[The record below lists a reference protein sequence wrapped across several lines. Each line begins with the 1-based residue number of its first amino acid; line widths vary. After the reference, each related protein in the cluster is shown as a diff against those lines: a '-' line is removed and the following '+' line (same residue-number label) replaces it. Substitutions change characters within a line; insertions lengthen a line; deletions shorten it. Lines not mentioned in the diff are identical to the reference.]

1 MVTDIIAVLPADA
14 LQHGKRE
21 CRPTHTEGSSV
32 NKKISRLLGPG
43 LPFYFFVLICFA
55 VVSASFDLAIGAI
68 EGVII
73 VVLAIYSRHSS
84 RSRKSNILKY
94 IESVTSNVD
103 SATKDTMLNAPLPM
117 IIFRPET
124 GEIVWCNDGFQEIS
138 GRTEQLF
145 DSRIGDVV
153 PNFSAR
159 WLLECKQEAPEL
171 IEMRGREYRVY
182 GNLTQQAADQGRDQG
197 LLATMYWIDVTDS
210 EEAVRKYK
218 ASRPNVAIIMMDNYD
233 ELTKGLT
240 DVTRS
245 AMRARIDRKIND
257 WAAECHGLL
266 RKYERDRYL
275 FVFEEQYYEKLAGSK
290 FSILDSVHE
299 VVSAD
304 GVPTTL
310 SIGVGRGAETFEE
323 LFHNATL
330 SIDMA
335 LYRGGDQAVVRTD
348 MNFEFFGGRA
358 KETEKRTKV
367 KSRVMATA
375 LGELM
380 SDAGQVYVM
389 GHKFADMDALGA
401 AVGICCIARKK
412 GKRAHIVMDI
422 ENSAAKP
429 MASRLLE
436 APEYEDVFLTDPTD
450 ALLQMRS
457 GALVVVVDTNRPDMV
472 EAPKILERAGRV
484 AVIDHHRRA
493 ATYIENTAL
502 NFHEPYASS
511 ASELVS
517 ELLQYLTDPSDVL
530 EIEAEALL
538 AGIVLDTKNF
548 TVRTGGR
555 TFDAAAYLRRAGA
568 DTGEVR
574 RLFQN
579 DLDSTINRYDVIRRA
594 EKVHGNIALA
604 AVDIPVGRVIAA
616 QAADE
621 LLQIS
626 GIGASFVVTPLGT
639 DVLLSARSVGDIN
652 VQVILEQLGGGG
664 NANAAGGTV
673 KDAKVSDVRAQ
684 LLAAID
690 EYFKP

>member
-1 MVTDIIAVLPADA
+1 M
-14 LQHGKRE
+14 
-21 CRPTHTEGSSV
+21 
-32 NKKISRLLGPG
+32 NKKISQLLGPG

-55 VVSASFDLAIGAI
+55 VVSASFDLTIGAI

-73 VVLAIYSRHSS
+73 VVLAIYSR
-84 RSRKSNILKY
+84 RNTLNRKSNILKY

-138 GRTEQLF
+138 GRAEQLF

-159 WLLECKQEAPEL
+159 WLLECKHEAPEL
-171 IEMRGREYRVY
+171 IKMCGREYRVY
-182 GNLTQQAADQGRDQG
+182 GNLTQQAADHGHDQG

-210 EEAVRKYK
+210 EEAVRKYQ
-218 ASRPNVAIIMMDNYD
+218 ASRPIVAIIMMDNYE
-233 ELTKGLT
+233 ELTKGMT

-245 AMRARIDRKIND
+245 ATRARIDRKIND
-257 WAAECHGLL
+257 WTAECHGLL

-275 FVFEEQYYEKLAGSK
+275 FVFEEQYYEKLAGGK
-290 FSILDSVHE
+290 FAILDSVHE
-299 VVSAD
+299 VITAD

-310 SIGVGRGAETFEE
+310 SIGVGRGADTFEE
-323 LFHNATL
+323 LFHNASL

-335 LYRGGDQAVVRTD
+335 LSRGGDQAVVRTD
-348 MNFEFFGGRA
+348 MNFEFFGGRT

-380 SDAGQVYVM
+380 NDAGQIYVM

-422 ENSAAKP
+422 ENSAAMP

-436 APEYEDVFLTDPTD
+436 VPEYEDTFLTDPTD

-457 GALVVVVDTNRPDMV
+457 GALVVVVDTNNPDMV
-472 EAPKILERAGRV
+472 EAPLILERAGRV
-484 AVIDHHRRA
+484 AVIDHHRRGA
-493 ATYIENTAL
+493 KYIENTAL

-517 ELLQYLTDPSDVL
+517 ELLQYLTETGDVL

-594 EKVHGNIALA
+594 EKIHGNIALA
-604 AVDIPVGRVIAA
+604 AVDLPVGRVIAA

-621 LLQIS
+621 LLQVA
-626 GIGASFVVTPLGT
+626 GIGASFVLTPLGA
-639 DVLLSARSVGDIN
+639 DVLMSARSTGDIN
-652 VQVILEQLGGGG
+652 VQVILEKLGGGG

-673 KDAKVSDVRAQ
+673 KDAKVADVRAQ
-684 LLAAID
+684 LLDAID

>member
-1 MVTDIIAVLPADA
+1 M
-14 LQHGKRE
+14 
-21 CRPTHTEGSSV
+21 

-43 LPFYFFVLICFA
+43 FHFSFFVLICFA
-55 VVSASFDLAIGAI
+55 VVAASFDLTIGII

-73 VVLAIYSRHSS
+73 VILALYSR
-84 RSRKSNILKY
+84 RNTASRKANILKY

-103 SATKDTMLNAPLPM
+103 SATKDTMLNAPMPM

-138 GRTEQLF
+138 GRKEQLF
-145 DSRIGDVV
+145 ESRIGDVV
-153 PNFSAR
+153 PNFNSR
-159 WLLECKQEAPEL
+159 WLLECRHEAPEH
-171 IEMRGREYRVY
+171 IEMQGRRYRVY
-182 GNLTQQAADQGRDQG
+182 GNLTHQAADQGGDQG
-197 LLATMYWIDVTDS
+197 LLATTYWVDVTDS
-210 EEAVRKYK
+210 EEALHKYRD
-218 ASRPNVAIIMMDNYD
+218 SRPVVAIIMIDNYD
-233 ELTKGLT
+233 DLTKGLT

-257 WAAECHGLL
+257 WTAPCHGLL
-266 RKYERDRYL
+266 RRYERDRYL
-275 FVFEEQYYEKLAGSK
+275 FVFEEQYYEKMAEEK
-290 FSILDSVHE
+290 FAILNSVHE
-299 VVSAD
+299 VVSTD

-310 SIGVGRGAETFEE
+310 SIGMGRGAGTMEE
-323 LFHNATL
+323 LMHNATL

-335 LYRGGDQAVVRTD
+335 LSRGGDQAVVRTD

-380 SDAGQVYVM
+380 GDAGQIYVM
-389 GHKFADMDALGA
+389 GHKYADMDALGA

-412 GKRAHIVMDI
+412 GKKAHIVMDVA
-422 ENSAAKP
+422 NSAAGR
-429 MASRLLE
+429 MASRLME
-436 APEYEDVFLTDPTD
+436 VPEYEDVFLTDPTD

-472 EAPKILERAGRV
+472 EAPKILERAGRI

-493 ATYIENTAL
+493 ATYIENAAL

-517 ELLQYLTDPSDVL
+517 ELLQYLTDPDDVM
-530 EIEAEALL
+530 EVEAEALL
-538 AGIVLDTKNF
+538 AGIVLDSKNF
-548 TVRTGGR
+548 TARTGGR

-594 EKVHGNIALA
+594 EKVHGNIAVA

-616 QAADE
+616 QASDE
-621 LLQIS
+621 LLQIA
-626 GIGASFVVTPLGT
+626 GIDASFVVTPSGS
-639 DVLLSARSVGDIN
+639 DVNLSARSMGDIN
-652 VQVILEQLGGGG
+652 VQVILEKLGGGG
-664 NANAAGGTV
+664 NATAAGGVV

-684 LLAAID
+684 LLQAID
-690 EYFKP
+690 DYFSK

>member
-1 MVTDIIAVLPADA
+1 M
-14 LQHGKRE
+14 
-21 CRPTHTEGSSV
+21 
-32 NKKISRLLGPG
+32 NKKISRLMGPG
-43 LPFYFFVLICFA
+43 FHFSFFVLICFA
-55 VVSASFDLAIGAI
+55 VVSASFDLTIGII
-68 EGVII
+68 EGIII
-73 VVLAIYSRHSS
+73 VILAIYSR
-84 RSRKSNILKY
+84 RNTASRKTNILKY

-117 IIFRPET
+117 SIFRPET
-124 GEIVWCNDGFQEIS
+124 GEIVWCNEGFQDIS
-138 GRTEQLF
+138 GRKEQLF
-145 DSRIGDVV
+145 DSRMGDVV
-153 PNFSAR
+153 PKFHAR
-159 WLLECKQEAPEL
+159 WLLECKHEAPEL
-171 IEMRGREYRVY
+171 VSLQGRKYRVY
-182 GNLTQQAADQGRDQG
+182 GNLTQQAAENGHDQG
-197 LLATMYWIDVTDS
+197 LLATTYWVDVTDS
-210 EEAVRKYK
+210 EEAVRRYR

-233 ELTKGLT
+233 DLTKGLT

-275 FVFEEQYYEKLAGSK
+275 FVFEDQYYEKLAGGK
-290 FSILDSVHE
+290 FAILDAVHSI
-299 VVSAD
+299 VSSD
-304 GVPTTL
+304 GVPATL
-310 SIGVGRGAETFEE
+310 SVGIGRGEGTFEE

-335 LYRGGDQAVVRTD
+335 LSRGGDQAVVRTD

-380 SDAGQVYVM
+380 SDAGQIYVM

-412 GKRAHIVMDI
+412 GKKARIVMDM
-422 ENSAAKP
+422 ENNAAGQ
-429 MASRLLE
+429 MLSRLRE
-436 APEYEDVFLTDPTD
+436 VPEYGDVFLSDPTD
-450 ALLQMRS
+450 ALLQMRA

-472 EAPKILERAGRV
+472 EEPKILERAGRV

-493 ATYIENTAL
+493 ATYIENAAL

-517 ELLQYLTDPSDVL
+517 ELLQYLTDPDDVL

-594 EKVHGNIALA
+594 EKVHGNIAVA
-604 AVDIPVGRVIAA
+604 AVDIAVGRVVAA

-621 LLQIS
+621 LLQIA
-626 GIGASFVVTPLGT
+626 GIEASFVVTPSGA
-639 DVLLSARSVGDIN
+639 DVNLSARSMGEIN
-652 VQVILEQLGGGG
+652 VQVILEKLGGGG
-664 NANAAGGTV
+664 NATAAGGTV
-673 KDAKVSDVRAQ
+673 RDAKVADVRAQ
-684 LLAAID
+684 LLQAID
-690 EYFKP
+690 DYLK

>member
-1 MVTDIIAVLPADA
+1 M
-14 LQHGKRE
+14 
-21 CRPTHTEGSSV
+21 

-43 LPFYFFVLICFA
+43 FHFSFFVLVCFA
-55 VVSASFDLAIGAI
+55 VVSASFDLTIGII

-73 VVLAIYSRHSS
+73 VILALYSR
-84 RSRKSNILKY
+84 RNTASRKANILKY

-103 SATKDTMLNAPLPM
+103 SATKDTMLNAPMPM

-138 GRTEQLF
+138 GRKEQLF
-145 DSRIGDVV
+145 ESRIGDMV

-159 WLLECKQEAPEL
+159 WLLECKHEAHEH
-171 IEMRGREYRVY
+171 IEMQGSRYRVY
-182 GNLTQQAADQGRDQG
+182 GNLTHQAADQGGDQG
-197 LLATMYWIDVTDS
+197 LLATTYWVDVTDS
-210 EEAVRKYK
+210 EEAMHKYS
-218 ASRPNVAIIMMDNYD
+218 ASRPVVAIIMIDNYD
-233 ELTKGLT
+233 DLTKGLT

-257 WAAECHGLL
+257 WTAPCHGLL
-266 RKYERDRYL
+266 RRYERDRYL
-275 FVFEEQYYEKLAGSK
+275 FVFEEQYYEKLSEEK
-290 FSILDSVHE
+290 FTILNSVHE
-299 VVSAD
+299 VVSTD

-310 SIGVGRGAETFEE
+310 SIGMGRGAATMEE
-323 LFHNATL
+323 LLHNATL

-335 LYRGGDQAVVRTD
+335 LSRGGDQVVVRTD

-380 SDAGQVYVM
+380 GDAGQIYVM
-389 GHKFADMDALGA
+389 GHKYADMDALGA

-412 GKRAHIVMDI
+412 GKKAHIVMDVA
-422 ENSAAKP
+422 NSAAGR
-429 MASRLLE
+429 MVSRLME
-436 APEYEDVFLTDPTD
+436 VPEYEDVFLTDPTD
-450 ALLQMRS
+450 ALLQMRT

-472 EAPKILERAGRV
+472 EAPKILERAGRI

-493 ATYIENTAL
+493 ATYIENAAL

-517 ELLQYLTDPSDVL
+517 ELLQYLIDPDDVM
-530 EIEAEALL
+530 EVEAEALL
-538 AGIVLDTKNF
+538 AGIMLDTKNF
-548 TVRTGGR
+548 TARTGGR

-621 LLQIS
+621 LLQIA
-626 GIGASFVVTPLGT
+626 GIDASFVVTPAGA
-639 DVLLSARSVGDIN
+639 DVNLSARSMGEIN
-652 VQVILEQLGGGG
+652 VQVILEKLGGGG
-664 NANAAGGTV
+664 NATAAGGVV
-673 KDAKVSDVRAQ
+673 KDAKVSDVRTQ
-684 LLAAID
+684 LLQAID
-690 EYFKP
+690 DYFSK

>member
-1 MVTDIIAVLPADA
+1 M
-14 LQHGKRE
+14 
-21 CRPTHTEGSSV
+21 
-32 NKKISRLLGPG
+32 NKKISQLLGPG

-55 VVSASFDLAIGAI
+55 VVSASFDLTIGAI

-73 VVLAIYSRHSS
+73 VVLAIYSHRNTL
-84 RSRKSNILKY
+84 SRKSNILKY

-124 GEIVWCNDGFQEIS
+124 GEIVWCNEGFQEIS
-138 GRTEQLF
+138 GRAEQLF

-171 IEMRGREYRVY
+171 IEMLGRKYRVY

-210 EEAVRKYK
+210 EETVRKYQ

-233 ELTKGLT
+233 DLTKGVT

-275 FVFEEQYYEKLAGSK
+275 FVFEDQYYEKLAGSK

-335 LYRGGDQAVVRTD
+335 LSRGGDQAVVRTD

-401 AVGICCIARKK
+401 AVGVCCIARKK

-422 ENSAAKP
+422 ENSAAMP

-436 APEYEDVFLTDPTD
+436 SPEYEDVFLTDPTD

-621 LLQIS
+621 LLQIA
-626 GIGASFVVTPLGT
+626 GIGASFVVTPLGA

-652 VQVILEQLGGGG
+652 VQVILEKLGGGG

-673 KDAKVSDVRAQ
+673 PDAKVSDVRAQ

>member
-1 MVTDIIAVLPADA
+1 M
-14 LQHGKRE
+14 
-21 CRPTHTEGSSV
+21 
-32 NKKISRLLGPG
+32 NKKISQLLGPG

-55 VVSASFDLAIGAI
+55 IVSASFDLTIGVI

-73 VVLAIYSRHSS
+73 VVLAFYSR
-84 RSRKSNILKY
+84 RNTACRKSDILKY

-124 GEIVWCNDGFQEIS
+124 GGIVWCNEGFQEIS
-138 GRTEQLF
+138 GHAEQLF

-159 WLLECKQEAPEL
+159 WLLECKSEAPEL
-171 IEMRGREYRVY
+171 IEMRGREYRVC
-182 GNLTQQAADQGRDQG
+182 GNLTEQTADQGHEPE

-210 EEAVRKYK
+210 EEAVRRYK

-233 ELTKGLT
+233 DLTAGLT

-275 FVFEEQYYEKLAGSK
+275 FVFEDQYYEKLSGGK
-290 FSILDSVHE
+290 FAILDSVHE

-310 SIGVGRGAETFEE
+310 SIGVGRGADTFEE

-335 LYRGGDQAVVRTD
+335 LSRGGDQAVVRTG

-380 SDAGQVYVM
+380 SDAGQIYVM

-401 AVGICCIARKK
+401 AVGVCCIARKK

-422 ENSAAKP
+422 NNSAAKP
-429 MASRLLE
+429 MATRLLE

-450 ALLQMRS
+450 ALLQMRP
-457 GALVVVVDTNRPDMV
+457 GALVVVDTNRPDMV
-472 EAPKILERAGRV
+472 EAPLMLERAGRV

-493 ATYIENTAL
+493 ATYIENAAL

-517 ELLQYLTDPSDVL
+517 ELLQYLTEPSDVL

-579 DLDSTINRYDVIRRA
+579 DLDSTINRYDVIRKA
-594 EKVHGNIALA
+594 EKIHGNIALA
-604 AVDIPVGRVIAA
+604 AVEIPVGRVIAA

-621 LLQIS
+621 LLQIT
-626 GIGASFVVTPLGT
+626 GIGASFVVTPLGA

-652 VQVILEQLGGGG
+652 VQVILEKLGGGG

-673 KDAKVSDVRAQ
+673 KDAKVADVRLQ